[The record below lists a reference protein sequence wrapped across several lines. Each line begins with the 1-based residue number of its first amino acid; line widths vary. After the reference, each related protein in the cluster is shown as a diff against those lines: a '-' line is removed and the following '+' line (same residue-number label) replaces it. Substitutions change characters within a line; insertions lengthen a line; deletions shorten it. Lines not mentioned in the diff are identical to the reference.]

1 MPVNIGRPELIAAL
15 GGVATWPLASRAQQP
30 DAVRRIGV
38 LMTVSADD
46 PDQQNGVAAFVQAL
60 QQLGWTDGRNVRI
73 DKRWAA
79 GDASAICR
87 HADDLVA
94 LAPEARR
101 RSTVTRNTCETQHR
115 KRTRP
120 KCSSN
125 ASGSASMCRRSA
137 E

>member
-1 MPVNIGRPELIAAL
+1 MLVNIGRPELIAAL
-15 GGVATWPLASRAQQP
+15 GGVATWPLASRAQRS
-30 DAVRRIGV
+30 DAVRRIGA

-46 PDQQNGVAAFVQAL
+46 ADQQNGVAAFVQVL

-120 KCSSN
+120 KCSN